1 MAVTG
6 DFAAGA
12 NEDGYHWFNINWGR
26 DLELPPVAD
35 LRNVRAGDASPC
47 GQGTLDIKRGIEVGH
62 IFQLGTKYSD
72 IMKVG
77 VLNESG
83 KHQNLIMGC
92 YGIGVSRIVAA
103 AIEQHHDEHGISWPT
118 AMAPFE
124 VCILP
129 MNMHKSARVQEVAE
143 QLYTELVGAGFDVL
157 FDDRKERPGV
167 MFADIELIGIP
178 HVIVIGERNLDEGMV
193 EMKNRRSGEK
203 LKVSIADVVQTL
215 TTTAAQR

>member
-1 MAVTG
+1 
-6 DFAAGA
+6 
-12 NEDGYHWFNINWGR
+12 
-26 DLELPPVAD
+26 VAD
-35 LRNVRAGDASPC
+35 LRNVRAGDRSPC

-72 IMKVG
+72 MMKVG
-77 VLNESG
+77 VLNENG
-83 KHQNLIMGC
+83 KHQNLLMGC

-103 AIEQHHDEHGISWPT
+103 AIEQNNDENGIKWPVS
-118 AMAPFE
+118 MAPFE

-143 QLYTELVGAGFDVL
+143 KLYAEFQGAGFEVL

-178 HVIVIGERNLDEGMV
+178 HVIVVGERNLDEGMV
-193 EMKNRRSGEK
+193 EVKNRSTGEK
-203 LKVSIADVVQTL
+203 EKVAIADVVQQL
-215 TTTAAQR
+215 HSELHQR